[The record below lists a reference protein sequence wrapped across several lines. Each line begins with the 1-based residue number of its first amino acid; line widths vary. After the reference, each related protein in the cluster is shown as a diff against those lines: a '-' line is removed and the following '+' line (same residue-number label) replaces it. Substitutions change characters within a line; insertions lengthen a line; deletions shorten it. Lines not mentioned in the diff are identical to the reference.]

1 MDVTRLTLAIDSSQ
15 VKGAKR
21 DLDQMEQAGG
31 RLTNQMGGL
40 KRAIIGVGIAA
51 TSYLTFR
58 AAVGGFRSVITAA
71 SDLEETMNKFNVV
84 FRGMENQA
92 DEWAENLQE
101 NFNMSET
108 SARSYLASIQDML
121 VPMGMARE
129 EAGQLSNKIV
139 KLSADIGSFNNMPT
153 ADVMR
158 DIQSALAGQY
168 EPLRKYGVMLS
179 ATKIQQEALNAGLAN
194 TKDELT
200 EADKAMTAYRLILEG
215 SADAIGDVERSQG
228 SYAYEVRRLT
238 ANIDDLKTEIG
249 KELLPVFSD
258 MLQDTNQWISDN
270 DELLKQRIPEYVE
283 SIAEGIEA
291 MAGSLGRI
299 QNIYSS
305 LPDGVV
311 GAAGVGIIGRVLT
324 GSTPIG
330 MAAGMIYLLNKQ
342 LETVGLNLGSIG
354 DNISD
359 LGEIWQATMS
369 GEKWSED
376 WAENQSRAAQ
386 EIEARLNRLQ
396 DFDLQGNI
404 SGLEGIDR
412 LTDRIEDTGAAAEG
426 IAKSIQ
432 TMAAK
437 TDKMGQSF
445 DVLTPSFLQV
455 VGDLEEQR
463 KQLLMTEVEWE
474 KYQRV
479 LKSGVDPT
487 SDRADEIR
495 NMVDRIYE
503 MRRAMEWDEKAGAP
517 AGIGPEMAGE
527 HDEEMR
533 RILDRDKDTR
543 EGISSGWQGLV
554 GDMENAF
561 DGWASYYSRELNDM
575 LWDSEFS
582 FKRIAESFG
591 RMITEMMIQKQMMR
605 LSEGISS
612 WVGGLFASEHGN
624 VFSGGYHVEKYA
636 RGGIVDKPTIFP
648 MANGAGLMGEAGA
661 EAIMP
666 LTRIGGDLGVKAQ
679 TGPQNVRIEIHNDSV
694 QGLEVTEARSE
705 FDAQGMIVSLWIDAY
720 QRNKGGLRNAIG
732 G

>member
-31 RLTNQMGGL
+31 RLTNRMGGL
-40 KRAIIGVGIAA
+40 RRAIVGVGVAA
-51 TSYLTFR
+51 ASYLTFR
-58 AAVGGFRSVITAA
+58 AVVGGFQSVISAA

-84 FRGMENQA
+84 FRGMEDQA
-92 DEWAENLQE
+92 DEWTENLQE

-258 MLQDTNQWISDN
+258 MLENTNQWISDN

-283 SIAEGIEA
+283 SFASGVETAARFMGNLAVNARRAYIFSTALMRPDRAGAEAWRLI
-291 MAGSLGRI
+291 R
-299 QNIYSS
+299 
-305 LPDGVV
+305 
-311 GAAGVGIIGRVLT
+311 
-324 GSTPIG
+324 
-330 MAAGMIYLLNKQ
+330 
-342 LETVGLNLGSIG
+342 
-354 DNISD
+354 
-359 LGEIWQATMS
+359 GEV
-369 GEKWSED
+369 EKADEHLRSM
-376 WAENQSRAAQ
+376 
-386 EIEARLNRLQ
+386 Q
-396 DFDLQGNI
+396 DYDLQGNI

-591 RMITEMMIQKQMMR
+591 RMITEMLIQSAMADIMGE
-605 LSEGISS
+605 LFGTEGKNGEGGKAGLISTGINAVIDA
-612 WVGGLFASEHGN
+612 WTASAKGN
-624 VFSGGYHVEKYA
+624 VFSNGQHLTAYA
-636 RGGIVDKPTIFP
+636 RGGIVDKPTVFP
-648 MANGAGLMGEAGA
+648 MARGVGLMGEAGP
-661 EAIMP
+661 EAVMP
-666 LTRIGGDLGVKAQ
+666 LTRTSSGDLGVKTEGSSQQQANNIKII
-679 TGPQNVRIEIHNDSV
+679 NVLDPSIVGDYMATNEGERVIMNIV
-694 QGLEVTEARSE
+694 QKN
-705 FDAQGMIVSLWIDAY
+705 QG
-720 QRNKGGLRNAIG
+720 
-732 G
+732 